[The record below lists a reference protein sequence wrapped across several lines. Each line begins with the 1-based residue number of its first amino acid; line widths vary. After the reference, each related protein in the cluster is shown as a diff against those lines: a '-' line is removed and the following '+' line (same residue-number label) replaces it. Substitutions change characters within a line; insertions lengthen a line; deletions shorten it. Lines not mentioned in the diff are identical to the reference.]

1 MKARSLL
8 RYVIATLLVLVVIS
22 VFHRKPSVS
31 GTSFTGSHVRVLIC
45 AGKDFPR
52 LSCGYVYDLIRRFS
66 AEARFSADIAFVR
79 DSSWVDSLRAGTA
92 DLFAID
98 GSRLPDDSLQ
108 LAVSVPLPGHYVLAV
123 PASDIARMQEINR
136 YLHREQTAKG
146 YQARIQRY
154 LRPYSPSRP
163 NQGTYL
169 GPYDEIFKQEA
180 QKIGWDWRLLAS
192 VAYKESRFHIE
203 GQSRKGAV
211 GLMQLLPGTAARF
224 GAADPIDP
232 QQSVAAAA
240 TYLSYIEKLLV
251 RRHEDLRLEHALV
264 LASYNAGEGQI
275 LRCLQTLDSLHVSA
289 SVWENVI
296 QTIPSVEGFK
306 GKETV
311 AYVKEVL
318 DLYEDIKRF
327 LPSLQ
332 DRPGQ

>member
-1 MKARSLL
+1 MKARSPL

-31 GTSFTGSHVRVLIC
+31 GTPFTGSHVRVLIC
-45 AGKDFPR
+45 SGKDFPR
-52 LSCGYVYDLIRRFS
+52 LSCGYVYDLVRRFS
-66 AEARFSADIAFVR
+66 SDARFTAEIAFIR

-92 DLFAID
+92 DLVAID
-98 GSRLPDDSLQ
+98 GTHHPDDSLQ

-163 NQGTYL
+163 DQGTYL
-169 GPYDEIFKQEA
+169 GPYDEI
-180 QKIGWDWRLLAS
+180 L
-192 VAYKESRFHIE
+192 ESRFHIE

-275 LRCLQTLDSLHVSA
+275 LRCLQTLDSLHVST

>member
-1 MKARSLL
+1 MRQTDD
-8 RYVIATLLVLVVIS
+8 VCPVLDQ
-22 VFHRKPSVS
+22 H
-31 GTSFTGSHVRVLIC
+31 
-45 AGKDFPR
+45 
-52 LSCGYVYDLIRRFS
+52 
-66 AEARFSADIAFVR
+66 
-79 DSSWVDSLRAGTA
+79 
-92 DLFAID
+92 
-98 GSRLPDDSLQ
+98 DDR
-108 LAVSVPLPGHYVLAV
+108 HHTC
-123 PASDIARMQEINR
+123 EN
-136 YLHREQTAKG
+136 
-146 YQARIQRY
+146 
-154 LRPYSPSRP
+154 
-163 NQGTYL
+163 
-169 GPYDEIFKQEA
+169 
-180 QKIGWDWRLLAS
+180 
-192 VAYKESRFHIE
+192 KESRFHIE

-275 LRCLQTLDSLHVSA
+275 LRCLQTLDSLHVST

-311 AYVKEVL
+311 AYVKEVM